1 MSFFLDA
8 YVIDAI
14 REGRFDFAYG
24 PHPLVALLLFALIPA
39 LVWLLYRRT
48 TREISP
54 RWKTLLITL
63 RSAALMILLLMLM
76 RPVITTFEVNPQ
88 ETWLAVLVDD
98 SASMQIADAAG
109 GSTRQQAVASA
120 LYGED
125 GILSS
130 LAERYQVR
138 TFAFGQ
144 SLRRINDQAEFS
156 ADANASSLEQA
167 LRQTADQLGGLPL
180 SAVLMISDGAD
191 NADSDPLVSA
201 RDFAAREIPVF
212 TLGVGQERIPRD
224 VAITQVS
231 AANTILDNSVFDVQV
246 DVNHSGYSG
255 RQVTLKVMD
264 GETEVTSRQLT
275 LGADDN
281 SQRVTLEIT
290 PERREPV
297 LYELR
302 IDPLDGEIVSQN
314 NRYQFLVDNSERP
327 PLNILY
333 VEGHPR
339 NEFKFI
345 RRATEGDNSL
355 RLASYLRTGPGRFY
369 RQGINSPLELN
380 NGFPTR
386 REDLYQYEAVIMGD
400 IGRDFF
406 TDDQLVML
414 QDFVAERGG
423 GLLVA
428 GMLDDAFVDSVLA
441 DIMPVTLVRSDTL
454 PGFLQGGIRRGP
466 HATGE
471 LFTPRLTPA
480 GEFSPLLRL
489 DSDDG
494 INRRQWGELP
504 TLQGIY
510 VTGRPKPGAT
520 VLMEHPSLQFQNQAL
535 PLMATQRYGSGR
547 SMSIN
552 TASTWRWQ
560 MLMPAA
566 DESHERLWRQMLR
579 WLAQD
584 ALERVTVNFDKTFY
598 NVGDTVNVSVK
609 VLNERYE
616 ADNNASLWLQRT
628 DPLGNASDIAM
639 EWDINQDGTYVS
651 RFEVDEEGVYR
662 VLVDVASAAGTGL
675 ETEKPAAFVV
685 TPSLREFNNAGRDAG
700 LLARIAESGGGRYY
714 DISEASQLLTEID
727 RVPGAYSR
735 EVQEDLWD
743 KPWLLALLVLLMS
756 ADWMA
761 RRYRGLS

>member
-8 YVIDAI
+8 HVIEAI

-24 PHPLVALLLFALIPA
+24 PHPLLALLLFVLIPV
-39 LVWLLYRRT
+39 LVWFLYKRT
-48 TREISP
+48 SRPLTP
-54 RWKTLLITL
+54 RWKTLLISL
-63 RSAALMILLLMLM
+63 RSAVLMLLLLMLM
-76 RPVITTFEVNPQ
+76 RPVITTFQVNPQ

-98 SASMQIADAAG
+98 SASMQIADAG
-109 GSTRQQAVASA
+109 GDNTRQQAVTAA
-120 LYGED
+120 LYGEE
-125 GILSS
+125 GILAA

-144 SLRRINDQAEFS
+144 SLRRINDQGEFNAES
-156 ADANASSLEQA
+156 NASSLQQA
-167 LRQTADQLGGLPL
+167 LTQAGEQLGGLPL
-180 SAVLMISDGAD
+180 SAVLMITDGAD
-191 NADSDPLVSA
+191 NSGNDPLTSA
-201 RDFAAREIPVF
+201 REFAAREIPVF
-212 TLGVGQERIPRD
+212 TLGVGQERIARD
-224 VAITQVS
+224 VAITQVA

-246 DVNHSGYSG
+246 DLRHNGYSG
-255 RQVTLKVMD
+255 RQVTLRVMD
-264 GETEVTSRQLT
+264 GETEVTSRQVT
-275 LGADDN
+275 LGADDS
-281 SQRVTLEIT
+281 SQRIAMEIT
-290 PERREPV
+290 PEKREPI
-297 LYELR
+297 LYELQV
-302 IDPLDGEIVSQN
+302 DQLEGEIISQN

-327 PLNILY
+327 PLNVLY

-345 RRATEGDNSL
+345 RRAAEGDSSL

-380 NGFPTR
+380 NGFPTKA
-386 REDLYQYEAVIMGD
+386 EDLYQYQAVVMGD

-406 TDDQLVML
+406 SDEQLVLL
-414 QDFVAERGG
+414 QEFVAERGG

-441 DIMPVTLVRSDTL
+441 DILPVTLVRSEVL
-454 PGFLQGGIRRGP
+454 PGSLQGGIRRGP

-471 LFTPRLTPA
+471 LYAPRLTPS
-480 GEFSPLLRL
+480 GEYSPLLRL
-489 DSDDG
+489 DSDDAS
-494 INRRQWGELP
+494 NRQLWRELP

-520 VLMEHPSLQFQNQAL
+520 VLMEHPTLQFQNQAL
-535 PLMATQRYGSGR
+535 PLVATQRYGSGR

-584 ALERVTVNFDKTFY
+584 ALERVTVNFDKPFY

-609 VLNERYE
+609 VLNEQFQP
-616 ADNNASLWLQRT
+616 DNNASLWLQRN
-628 DPLGNASDIAM
+628 DPLGNSSDIAM
-639 EWDINQDGTYVS
+639 EWDINQDGTYQTSFLV
-651 RFEVDEEGVYR
+651 EDEGVYR

-685 TPSLREFNNAGRDAG
+685 TPSLREFNDAGRDAG
-700 LLARIAESGGGRYY
+700 LLARIAEAGGGRYY
-714 DISEASQLLTEID
+714 DISQTSELLTGID
-727 RVPGAYSR
+727 RVPTALSR

>member
-8 YVIDAI
+8 HVIEAI
-14 REGRFDFAYG
+14 REGRFDFAYS
-24 PHPLVALLLFALIPA
+24 PHPLLALLLFVLIPV
-39 LVWLLYRRT
+39 LVWFLYKRT
-48 TREISP
+48 SRPLTP
-54 RWKTLLITL
+54 RWKTLLISL
-63 RSAALMILLLMLM
+63 RSAVLMLLLLMLM
-76 RPVITTFEVNPQ
+76 RPVITTFQVNPQ

-98 SASMQIADAAG
+98 SASMQIADAG
-109 GSTRQQAVASA
+109 GGNSRQQAVTAA
-120 LYGED
+120 LYGEE
-125 GILSS
+125 GILAA

-144 SLRRINDQAEFS
+144 SLRRINDQGEFS
-156 ADANASSLEQA
+156 AESNASGLQQA
-167 LRQTADQLGGLPL
+167 LTQAGEQLGGLPL
-180 SAVLMISDGAD
+180 SAVLMITDGAD
-191 NADSDPLVSA
+191 NSGNDPLTSA
-201 RDFAAREIPVF
+201 REFAAREIPVF
-212 TLGVGQERIPRD
+212 TLGVGQERIARD
-224 VAITQVS
+224 VAITQVA

-246 DVNHSGYSG
+246 DLHHNGYSG
-255 RQVTLKVMD
+255 RQVTLRVMD
-264 GETEVTSRQLT
+264 GETEVTSRQVT
-275 LGADDN
+275 LGADDS
-281 SQRVTLEIT
+281 SQRIAMEIT
-290 PERREPV
+290 PEKREPI
-297 LYELR
+297 LYELQV
-302 IDPLDGEIVSQN
+302 DQLDGEIISQN

-327 PLNILY
+327 PLNVLY

-345 RRATEGDNSL
+345 RRAAEGDSSL

-380 NGFPTR
+380 NGFPTKA
-386 REDLYQYEAVIMGD
+386 EDLYQYQAVVMGD

-406 TDDQLVML
+406 SDEQLVLL
-414 QDFVAERGG
+414 QEFVAERGG

-441 DIMPVTLVRSDTL
+441 DILPVTLVRSEAL
-454 PGFLQGGIRRGP
+454 PGSLQGGIRRGP

-471 LFTPRLTPA
+471 LFAPRLTPS
-480 GEFSPLLRL
+480 GEYSPLLRL
-489 DSDDG
+489 DSDDAS
-494 INRRQWGELP
+494 NRQLWRELP

-520 VLMEHPSLQFQNQAL
+520 VLMEHPTLQFQNQAL
-535 PLMATQRYGSGR
+535 PLVATQRYGSGR

-584 ALERVTVNFDKTFY
+584 ALERVTVNFDKPFY

-609 VLNERYE
+609 VLNEQFQP
-616 ADNNASLWLQRT
+616 DNNASLWLQRN
-628 DPLGNASDIAM
+628 DPLGNSSDIAM
-639 EWDINQDGTYVS
+639 EWDINQDGTYQTSFLV
-651 RFEVDEEGVYR
+651 EDEGVYR

-685 TPSLREFNNAGRDAG
+685 TPSLREFNDAGRDAG
-700 LLARIAESGGGRYY
+700 LLARIAEAGGGRYY
-714 DISEASQLLTEID
+714 DISQTSELLTGID
-727 RVPGAYSR
+727 RVPTALSR

>member
-8 YVIDAI
+8 HVIEAI
-14 REGRFDFAYG
+14 REGRFAFAYG
-24 PHPLVALLLFALIPA
+24 PHPLLALLLFVLIPVV
-39 LVWLLYRRT
+39 VWFLYKRT
-48 TREISP
+48 SRPLTP
-54 RWKTLLITL
+54 RWKTLLIGL
-63 RSAALMILLLMLM
+63 RSAVLMLLLLMLM
-76 RPVITTFEVNPQ
+76 RPVITTFQVNPQ

-98 SASMQIADAAG
+98 SASMQIADAGG
-109 GSTRQQAVASA
+109 GSTRQQAVTAA
-120 LYGED
+120 LYGEE
-125 GILSS
+125 GILAA

-144 SLRRINDQAEFS
+144 SLRRINDQGEFS
-156 ADANASSLEQA
+156 AESNASGLQQA
-167 LRQTADQLGGLPL
+167 LMQTSEQLGGLPL
-180 SAVLMISDGAD
+180 SAVLMITDGAD
-191 NADSDPLVSA
+191 NTNTDPLVSA
-201 RDFAAREIPVF
+201 REFAAREIPVF

-246 DVNHSGYSG
+246 DLRHNGYSG
-255 RQVTLKVMD
+255 RQVTLRVMD
-264 GETEVTSRQLT
+264 GETEVTSRQVT
-275 LGADDN
+275 LGADDS
-281 SQRVTLEIT
+281 SQRISMEIT
-290 PERREPV
+290 PEKREPI
-297 LYELR
+297 LYELQV
-302 IDPLDGEIVSQN
+302 DQLDGEIISQN

-345 RRATEGDNSL
+345 RRAVEGDNSL

-380 NGFPTR
+380 NGFPAKA
-386 REDLYQYEAVIMGD
+386 EELYQYQAVVMGD

-406 TDDQLVML
+406 SDEQLRLL
-414 QDFVAERGG
+414 QEFVAERGG

-428 GMLDDAFVDSVLA
+428 GMLEDPFVDSVLA
-441 DIMPVTLVRSDTL
+441 DILPVTLVRSDAL
-454 PGFLQGGIRRGP
+454 PGVLQGGIRRGA

-471 LFTPRLTPA
+471 LFAPRLTPS
-480 GEFSPLLRL
+480 GEYSPLLRL
-489 DSDDG
+489 DSDDA
-494 INRRQWGELP
+494 INRQLWRELP
-504 TLQGIY
+504 PLQGIY
-510 VTGRPKPGAT
+510 VTGRAKPGAT
-520 VLMEHPSLQFQNQAL
+520 VLIEHPTLQFQNQAL
-535 PLMATQRYGSGR
+535 PLVATQRYGSGR
-547 SMSIN
+547 SMNIN

-579 WLAQD
+579 WLAQE
-584 ALERVTVNFDKTFY
+584 ALERVTVNFDKPFY
-598 NVGDTVNVSVK
+598 NVGDTVNVSVR
-609 VLNERYE
+609 VLNEQFQP
-616 ADNNASLWLQRT
+616 DNNASLWLQRN
-628 DPLGNASDIAM
+628 DPLGNSADIAM
-639 EWDINQDGTYVS
+639 EWDINQDGTYQTSFVV
-651 RFEVDEEGVYR
+651 EDEGVYR

-685 TPSLREFNNAGRDAG
+685 TPSLREFNDAGRDAG
-700 LLARIAESGGGRYY
+700 LLARIAEAGGGRYY
-714 DISEASQLLTEID
+714 DISQTSELLTGID
-727 RVPGAYSR
+727 RVPTALSR

-743 KPWLLALLVLLMS
+743 KPWLLALLVLLIS

>member
-48 TREISP
+48 TRVLTP

-63 RSAALMILLLMLM
+63 RSAVLMILLLMLM

-120 LYGED
+120 LYGDD
-125 GILSS
+125 GILSA

-144 SLRRINDQAEFS
+144 SLRRINDQGEFS

-191 NADSDPLVSA
+191 NANSDPLVSA

-224 VAITQVS
+224 LAITQVS

-255 RQVTLKVMD
+255 RQVTLRVMD

-275 LGADDN
+275 LGADDS

-471 LFTPRLTPA
+471 LFTPRLTPS